1 MMPAGPKREEMMKNN
16 DPKITVDPIV
26 YAEKPARYKVVAE
39 PAGDAD
45 AYRELR
51 VGFFDEKGKCV
62 ADAYFTVDSDTG
74 EPRILITADG
84 DGDGDPVIE
93 VFPLR
98 SIESIVERC

>member
-1 MMPAGPKREEMMKNN
+1 MGKMMKKNN
-16 DPKITVDPIV
+16 QKITVDPIV
-26 YAEKPARYKVVAE
+26 YAGDPTKYKVVAE
-39 PAGDAD
+39 PAGEKD
-45 AYRELR
+45 AYHELR

-84 DGDGDPVIE
+84 EGESDPAIE

-98 SIESIVERC
+98 SVEAVVKRY

>member
-1 MMPAGPKREEMMKNN
+1 MKNN
-16 DPKITVDPIV
+16 DPKIIVDPIV
-26 YAEKPARYKVVAE
+26 YAKKPARYKAVAE
-39 PAGDAD
+39 PAGDGPVLSAVEGD

-74 EPRILITADG
+74 KPRILITTDG
-84 DGDGDPVIE
+84 DGDGDPAIE

-98 SIESIVERC
+98 SGEAVVKYY